1 MGTPV
6 PNTFALLTGE
16 SPLSEADDMSTERMQ
31 QIGNELR
38 DLNAE
43 LVSLQTR
50 ALCRVEEI
58 ENDFNGVVLQDD
70 VKNMFLT
77 MQRLITR
84 V

>member
-1 MGTPV
+1 
-6 PNTFALLTGE
+6 
-16 SPLSEADDMSTERMQ
+16 MSNERMQ
-31 QIGNELR
+31 QISNELS

-50 ALCRVEEI
+50 ALHRVE
-58 ENDFNGVVLQDD
+58 ENDFNGVVLHDD
-70 VKNMFLT
+70 VKTMFLT